1 MKAPVGNV
9 GSALTGR
16 LTGLTTMQNSGQPG
30 AEAPTIRIRGK
41 ATLNNADPLVI
52 VDGVERSSGGR
63 IQESANADL
72 MKGYMSGWE
81 TINPNDIESV
91 TILKDASATAVYG
104 VKGAN
109 GVLIITTKKG
119 LSGKATVT
127 YSGSFGLS
135 VPTRLRHNIGSY
147 AYLYYQN
154 EMGYNDGTGATTSF
168 EDLMKYR
175 YHFND
180 YLYPSMDY
188 ADYVLKKYSPKT
200 EHNVSVRGGN
210 DFVKYY
216 ASVGYYS
223 EDGLVKKKA
232 GYGFNPNNEYRRLS
246 LRTNLDFQFTKRLS
260 ASINIDGRFERRQ
273 GNNSPGDNQF
283 FWKLYQAKPWS
294 TAGFDADNRYIVTGT
309 DPNPTIITMLFAGGN
324 YTRNQVTANTVFSLK
339 YDLDFITKGLS
350 AQGKYSFDSFSDAGY
365 NRQRQYATYRPI
377 ELEDGTIYMQKSGND
392 GPLTSSG
399 LASQKR
405 RKEYAEVSLNYAR
418 SFGDHNVS
426 ALAMYNMEKSRYYET
441 SFADVPHAYLG
452 FVGRATYNYK
462 SRYFLDFSIG
472 INGSGEL
479 PERAALRY
487 VPRSGCGLGYF
498 GRAFHGKHPQ
508 DGQLPEDPRF
518 LR

>member
-1 MKAPVGNV
+1 
-9 GSALTGR
+9 
-16 LTGLTTMQNSGQPG
+16 MQNSGQPG

-188 ADYVLKKYSPKT
+188 ADYILKKYSPKT

-223 EDGLVKKKA
+223 EDGLVKEKK
-232 GYGFNPNNEYRRLS
+232 RVMVSTRI
-246 LRTNLDFQFTKRLS
+246 TN
-260 ASINIDGRFERRQ
+260 
-273 GNNSPGDNQF
+273 
-283 FWKLYQAKPWS
+283 
-294 TAGFDADNRYIVTGT
+294 TAVC
-309 DPNPTIITMLFAGGN
+309 L
-324 YTRNQVTANTVFSLK
+324 
-339 YDLDFITKGLS
+339 
-350 AQGKYSFDSFSDAGY
+350 
-365 NRQRQYATYRPI
+365 
-377 ELEDGTIYMQKSGND
+377 
-392 GPLTSSG
+392 
-399 LASQKR
+399 
-405 RKEYAEVSLNYAR
+405 
-418 SFGDHNVS
+418 
-426 ALAMYNMEKSRYYET
+426 
-441 SFADVPHAYLG
+441 
-452 FVGRATYNYK
+452 
-462 SRYFLDFSIG
+462 
-472 INGSGEL
+472 
-479 PERAALRY
+479 
-487 VPRSGCGLGYF
+487 
-498 GRAFHGKHPQ
+498 
-508 DGQLPEDPRF
+508 
-518 LR
+518 